1 VRLSSVGG
9 TYVSWSPD
17 SSTVRWS
24 LGSDLFEAKVGAL
37 FPPKKPDPDKKDD
50 PDKPKERGVG
60 AKPIGLGWTEAA
72 DVPATDVWF
81 VGATVLPMDDLS
93 VIEGG
98 TVHVVGNKIASVGKS
113 SELTPPA
120 GANVIDAKGLTL
132 IPGLV
137 DVHSHHGSSEGGVM
151 AQRSWALCALLSFG
165 VTTIHDPSNDTQGF
179 YAESEMV
186 TAGRRVGPRMLS
198 TGTILYGAEGDFK
211 AVVNSYEDAREAVA
225 RTVAWGPRS
234 VKSYQQPR
242 REQRQQVLKACRDLG
257 VLCVPEGGST
267 FSNNMTHI
275 LDGHTTVEHAIPIAP
290 LYQPEVKLFADSGT
304 SYTPTLVVG
313 YGGLWGENWWYA
325 KTKVWDN
332 ERLLRFV
339 PRSAIDPRARR
350 RVLATDDEDYH
361 HLRLARSAAAVL
373 HAGGN
378 VEIGA
383 HGQLQGLADH
393 WETWMLAQGGLTPH
407 EALRCA
413 SFGGAKALCL
423 DKCLGSIRP
432 GMLADIILI
441 EGKPLEDVHDSE
453 KIRWTMVN
461 GRLYDART
469 LDQVAPDRVPLPEGP
484 DLGSM
489 PGGGAAGANCA
500 CGCGR

>member
-1 VRLSSVGG
+1 
-9 TYVSWSPD
+9 
-17 SSTVRWS
+17 
-24 LGSDLFEAKVGAL
+24 
-37 FPPKKPDPDKKDD
+37 
-50 PDKPKERGVG
+50 
-60 AKPIGLGWTEAA
+60 
-72 DVPATDVWF
+72 
-81 VGATVLPMDDLS
+81 
-93 VIEGG
+93 
-98 TVHVVGNKIASVGKS
+98 
-113 SELTPPA
+113 
-120 GANVIDAKGLTL
+120 
-132 IPGLV
+132 
-137 DVHSHHGSSEGGVM
+137 
-151 AQRSWALCALLSFG
+151 
-165 VTTIHDPSNDTQGF
+165 
-179 YAESEMV
+179 MV

-225 RTVAWGPRS
+225 RTIAWGPRS

-290 LYQPEVKLFADSGT
+290 LYQPEVKLFAESGT

-325 KTKVWDN
+325 KTKVWEND
-332 ERLLRFV
+332 RLLRFV

-361 HLRLARSAAAVL
+361 HVRLARSAAAVL

-383 HGQLQGLADH
+383 HGQLQGLGSH

-423 DKCLGSIRP
+423 EKCLGSIRP
-432 GMLADIILI
+432 GMLADLILI
-441 EGKPLEDVHDSE
+441 EGKPLEDVRDSE

-469 LDQVAPDRVPLPEGP
+469 LEQVAPDKAPLPEGP
-484 DLGSM
+484 DLESA
-489 PGGGAAGANCA
+489 PGGGAAAGAHCA